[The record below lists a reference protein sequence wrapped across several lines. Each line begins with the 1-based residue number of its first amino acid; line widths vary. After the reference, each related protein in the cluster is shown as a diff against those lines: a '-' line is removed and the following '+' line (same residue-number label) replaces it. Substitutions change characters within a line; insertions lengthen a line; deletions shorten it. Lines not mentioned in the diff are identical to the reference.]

1 MIGDYI
7 LERKIEMT
15 VDKNYFPGWVRKS
28 ITFTNDDGNIPY
40 DTKFIEILK
49 PYGILGTFNICSNS
63 FSMEK
68 ADMYRSL
75 YRGFGIQNH
84 CDYHPFALDPDV
96 NFTVSE
102 DEFDPESANPDM
114 LYKTDVEGLYYFHA
128 HAWRKGAKTVDYCRF
143 ISDCHEKLEKIFG
156 KGASRGFVWPF
167 CQQKD
172 PKILEFVKE
181 FGYRSAR
188 KTGTLKDETGF
199 ALPADR
205 MAWTY
210 NATDGNL
217 LELAEIYENYPDDGE
232 LKFFC
237 FGLHSV
243 DYERAEKWGD
253 LALFAK
259 KYGNRP
265 EDFYYASVD
274 DIFDYEDAVAALEI
288 KEDCVY
294 NPSDIT
300 LYIKV
305 DGQRITLMPKS
316 TYTP

>member
-1 MIGDYI
+1 
-7 LERKIEMT
+7 
-15 VDKNYFPGWVRKS
+15 
-28 ITFTNDDGNIPY
+28 
-40 DTKFIEILK
+40 
-49 PYGILGTFNICSNS
+49 
-63 FSMEK
+63 
-68 ADMYRSL
+68 
-75 YRGFGIQNH
+75 
-84 CDYHPFALDPDV
+84 
-96 NFTVSE
+96 
-102 DEFDPESANPDM
+102 
-114 LYKTDVEGLYYFHA
+114 
-128 HAWRKGAKTVDYCRF
+128 
-143 ISDCHEKLEKIFG
+143 
-156 KGASRGFVWPF
+156 
-167 CQQKD
+167 
-172 PKILEFVKE
+172 
-181 FGYRSAR
+181 
-188 KTGTLKDETGF
+188 
-199 ALPADR
+199 

-243 DYERAEKWGD
+243 DYERAAKWGD

-288 KEDCVY
+288 NEDFVY

-316 TYTP
+316 VYRP